1 MTKTILA
8 AAFGPLTPLTHPSRC
23 MFSSLGRMHIFIVG
37 SMHNFVHGHIF
48 RHNIMI
54 ITNSSVTFCKKKY
67 HYYTG
72 IFLLCKKIG
81 VLEGLRPP
89 LLHRFVYT
97 LARGKQEDIFL
108 QIETL
113 SRLGRRTTS
122 RTSRRIASRLGR
134 RATSRTSRR
143 ITLRLGRRATS
154 RTSRIITLRLGRRAT
169 SRTSRR
175 ITLRLGRRATSR
187 S

>member
-8 AAFGPLTPLTHPSRC
+8 AAFGPLTPLTHLSRC

-72 IFLLCKKIG
+72 IFFIMQKNRCSRGTTPPPSSQVCIHPCKGETRRYIFTNRNIKQIRQKNNFENIQENCFEIG
-81 VLEGLRPP
+81 QKSNFENI
-89 LLHRFVYT
+89 
-97 LARGKQEDIFL
+97 QENYFEIGQKSNFEN
-108 QIETL
+108 I
-113 SRLGRRTTS
+113 
-122 RTSRRIASRLGR
+122 
-134 RATSRTSRR
+134 
-143 ITLRLGRRATS
+143 
-154 RTSRIITLRLGRRAT
+154 
-169 SRTSRR
+169 
-175 ITLRLGRRATSR
+175 
-187 S
+187 